1 MCGIAGLIGV
11 APELAAEAV
20 PRMLR
25 ALGHRGPDD
34 RGMAT
39 VPAAGGPSAW
49 LVQTRLAI
57 LDLSQAGHQPMQ
69 DHPPDPAARPN
80 WVVFNG
86 EIFNYRDLHPD
97 LTRAGWACRSRC
109 DTEVILHGYR
119 AWREAAVDRFR
130 GMFAWCLLDPDRGL
144 AWLCRDRL
152 GVKPLYLFRP
162 ASGGLLFA
170 SEVRAL
176 LAAGPV
182 LVPPVASRVAIESFL
197 AQGAVFGHRSV
208 VRGVE
213 LLPPGHSLVVDWG
226 GKEVRRARYWSLPR
240 PSAAPMTDRSAAVAE
255 VSEKLREAV
264 RLRLIADVPL
274 GMFLSGGIDSGVL
287 ASVATEVA
295 GTRLRTI
302 SVGFD
307 HAGFD
312 ETEVA
317 GRVAAALGTDHS
329 TLTLTGESVLA
340 DLTDGLAAIDQPTV
354 DGFNTFFVSRAA
366 HRAGLTVALSGLGGD
381 ELFGG
386 YASFRDVPRAG
397 RWQAAG
403 RLLGPLSPATRQ
415 ALGAVGRRSAVKAAE
430 LLSRPREAVYRYLLR
445 RELFLP
451 AERRGLQPLPAG
463 SDPHT
468 GLPCDFLRE
477 LRDEAA
483 DHDPVNQVS
492 RLELAGYMAHMLLR
506 DSDVFSMA
514 NGVEIRVPL
523 LDHELVAAAVRL
535 PGRWKGPDPRPKP
548 LLIDA
553 AGPRLPE
560 FVRRL
565 PKKGF
570 TLPWREWLRGPARG
584 RAVRAVRN
592 RDVWS
597 GLGFNP
603 DAPARIWD
611 RFDAGDLGLPA
622 LGILAFV
629 VIEDFLTRNGL
640 SAE

>member
-1 MCGIAGLIGV
+1 MCGIAGLIGI
-11 APELAAEAV
+11 APELAAEAA

-25 ALGHRGPDD
+25 AIGHRGPDD
-34 RGMAT
+34 RGTAA
-39 VPAAGGPSAW
+39 VPAAGGPAAV
-49 LVQTRLAI
+49 LLQTRLAI
-57 LDLSQAGHQPMQ
+57 LDLSPAGHQPMR
-69 DHPPDPAARPN
+69 DHPPGPTARPN

-86 EIFNYRDLHPD
+86 EVFNYRDLHPE
-97 LTRAGWACRSRC
+97 LARAGWPCRSRC
-109 DTEVILHGYR
+109 DTEVILHAYR
-119 AWREAAVDRFR
+119 AWGEAAVERFR
-130 GMFAWCLLDPDRGL
+130 GMFAWCLLDPDRGV

-176 LAAGPV
+176 LAAGPA
-182 LVPPVASRVAIESFL
+182 LVPPVVCRAAVESFL

-213 LLPPGHSLVVDWG
+213 LLPSGHSLVVDWG
-226 GKEVRRARYWSLPR
+226 GKEVRRARYWSLP
-240 PSAAPMTDRSAAVAE
+240 PPAGAPGADRSAAVAE
-255 VSEKLREAV
+255 VADKLREAV

-274 GMFLSGGIDSGVL
+274 GLFLSGGIDSGAL

-307 HAGFD
+307 RAGFD
-312 ETEVA
+312 ETVVA
-317 GRVAAALGTDHS
+317 GRVAVALGTDHS

-340 DLTDGLAAIDQPTV
+340 DLPDALAAVDQPTV

-366 HRAGLTVALSGLGGD
+366 RRAGLTVALSGLGGD

-403 RLLGPLSPATRQ
+403 RLLGPLAPVARR
-415 ALGAVGRRSAVKAAE
+415 ALGASGRRATAKAAE
-430 LLSRPREAVYRYLLR
+430 LLARPHEAVHRYLLR

-451 AERRGLQPLPAG
+451 AERRGLHPLPPEA
-463 SDPHT
+463 DPHT
-468 GLPCDFLRE
+468 GLPRDFLRE

-483 DHDPVNQVS
+483 GYDLVNQVS
-492 RLELAGYMAHMLLR
+492 RLELTGYMAHMLLR

-514 NGVEIRVPL
+514 NGIELRVPL
-523 LDHELVAAAVRL
+523 LDHELVAAVDRMS
-535 PGRWKGPDPRPKP
+535 GRWKQPDPRPKP

-553 AGPRLPE
+553 VGPRLPE

-570 TLPWREWLRGPARG
+570 TLPWGEWLRGTARD
-584 RAVRAVRN
+584 RAVRAVRH
-592 RDVWS
+592 RDVWA
-597 GLGFNP
+597 GLGFTP
-603 DAPARIWD
+603 DAPARLWD
-611 RFDAGDLGLPA
+611 RFEAGDARVSP

-629 VIEDFLTRNGL
+629 VLEDFVTRHGL
-640 SAE
+640 SAG

>member
-1 MCGIAGLIGV
+1 
-11 APELAAEAV
+11 
-20 PRMLR
+20 
-25 ALGHRGPDD
+25 
-34 RGMAT
+34 
-39 VPAAGGPSAW
+39 
-49 LVQTRLAI
+49 
-57 LDLSQAGHQPMQ
+57 
-69 DHPPDPAARPN
+69 
-80 WVVFNG
+80 
-86 EIFNYRDLHPD
+86 
-97 LTRAGWACRSRC
+97 
-109 DTEVILHGYR
+109 
-119 AWREAAVDRFR
+119 
-130 GMFAWCLLDPDRGL
+130 MFAWCLLDAGRGV

-152 GVKPLYLFRP
+152 GVKPLYLARP

-176 LAAGPV
+176 LAAGPA
-182 LVPPVASRVAIESFL
+182 LVPPVASRAAVEVFL
-197 AQGAVFGHRSV
+197 AQGAVFGHQSI

-213 LLPPGHSLVVDWG
+213 LLPPGHSLVVDWD
-226 GKEVRRARYWSLPR
+226 GKEVRRARYWSLP
-240 PSAAPMTDRSAAVAE
+240 PMAEAPGTDRPAAVAE
-255 VSEKLREAV
+255 VADKLREAI

-274 GMFLSGGIDSGVL
+274 GLFLSGGIDSGVL

-312 ETEVA
+312 ETAVA
-317 GRVAAALGTDHS
+317 ARVAAALGTDHS

-340 DLTDGLAAIDQPTV
+340 DLPGALAAVDQPTV

-366 HRAGLTVALSGLGGD
+366 RQAGLTVALSGLGGD

-397 RWQAAG
+397 RWQAG
-403 RLLGPLSPATRQ
+403 VRLLGPLAPAAGR
-415 ALGAVGRRSAVKAAE
+415 ALGAVGRRTGAKAAE
-430 LLSRPREAVYRYLLR
+430 LLTRPHEAVHRYLLR

-451 AERRGLQPLPAG
+451 AERRGLHPLPDE

-468 GLPCDFLRE
+468 GLPCAFLRE

-483 DHDPVNQVS
+483 DRDPVNQVS

-514 NGVEIRVPL
+514 NAIELRAPL
-523 LDHELVAAAVRL
+523 LDHELVAAALRM
-535 PGRWKGPDPRPKP
+535 PGRWKHPDPRPKP

-553 AGPRLPE
+553 AGPRLPG

-565 PKKGF
+565 PKRGF
-570 TLPWREWLRGPARG
+570 TLPWGEWLRGPARS
-584 RAVRAVRN
+584 RAVGAVRH
-592 RDVWS
+592 RDVWA
-597 GLGFNP
+597 GLGF
-603 DAPARIWD
+603 APAAPALLWD
-611 RFDAGDLGLPA
+611 RFEAGDARVSP

-629 VIEDFLTRNGL
+629 VLEDFVTRHGL
-640 SAE
+640 SAG